1 MLNQDIQPKVKL
13 SFPSKPRTIISLVWL
28 RGVSLI
34 GVLVRG
40 PISPFIVHESS
51 MEPSYNPGDHV
62 LTFNWYEPRKNDVI
76 IFRTGDK
83 YYLKRVD
90 RVSEGLFYVSGD
102 NKRKTTGI
110 GPVKR
115 AQIVGKI
122 ILKY

>member
-1 MLNQDIQPKVKL
+1 
-13 SFPSKPRTIISLVWL
+13 
-28 RGVSLI
+28 
-34 GVLVRG
+34 
-40 PISPFIVHESS
+40 